1 MSLLSLAV
9 QLRGKPSIARYVE
22 RDSFSPPPEV
32 RSAILAIDIY
42 SKPMPSTDLLWRLAR
57 VGFASRRKQLK
68 NNLAGG
74 MGVTVAKASDWLEQ
88 AGLSVQARAQD
99 LSVEDWLVLA
109 GEAKKG

>member
-1 MSLLSLAV
+1 
-9 QLRGKPSIARYVE
+9 
-22 RDSFSPPPEV
+22 
-32 RSAILAIDIY
+32 
-42 SKPMPSTDLLWRLAR
+42 